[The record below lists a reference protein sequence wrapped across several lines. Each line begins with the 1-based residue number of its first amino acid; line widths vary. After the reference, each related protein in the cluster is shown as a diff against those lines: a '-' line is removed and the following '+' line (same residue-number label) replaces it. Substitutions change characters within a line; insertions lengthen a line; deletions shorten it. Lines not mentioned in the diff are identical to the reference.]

1 MPAFDGF
8 ISAGATLGSGVYLLV
23 HKGDVVYVGKS
34 NHLLRRWYEHRS
46 AYYLSR
52 QKRAQ
57 RPQKKAMLFDDIHYQ
72 PCGLKELDALERELI
87 AKYRPRYNEKH
98 NASRGSVV
106 IPVDFILQGVVLN
119 RTQVAPQ
126 FQRRL

>member
-1 MPAFDGF
+1 VASFEGF
-8 ISAGATLGSGVYLLV
+8 VSAGATLSAGVYLLV

-52 QKRAQ
+52 QKRMQ

-72 PCGLKELDALERELI
+72 SCGLKELDALERELI

-98 NASRGSVV
+98 NATRGSVV
-106 IPVDFILQGVVLN
+106 IPVDFVLQGVVLN
-119 RTQVAPQ
+119 RRPVAQ
-126 FQRRL
+126 AFQRRV